1 MEDLALL
8 VTGILLGLIF
18 VGAASVTLAILARR
32 NKISRYWPLGA
43 AVALSL
49 LAIVAWQGSD
59 RLGMVPLGWA
69 LVTATITYWP
79 RSQPRM
85 KKP

>member
-8 VTGILLGLIF
+8 VAGILLSLILI
-18 VGAASVTLAILARR
+18 GAGSVVLAVLARK

-49 LAIVAWQGSD
+49 LALVAWQGSD
-59 RLGMVPLGWA
+59 RLGMIPLGWA
-69 LVTATITYWP
+69 VLTAVITIWP
-79 RSQPRM
+79 AS
-85 KKP
+85 KK

>member
-8 VTGILLGLIF
+8 VTGILLGLILI
-18 VGAASVTLAILARR
+18 GAGSVVLAVLARK

-43 AVALSL
+43 AVALSV

-59 RLGMVPLGWA
+59 RLGMIPLGWA
-69 LVTATITYWP
+69 LLTAVITLWP
-79 RSQPRM
+79 AS
-85 KKP
+85 KK

>member
-18 VGAASVTLAILARR
+18 IGVASVVLAVLARR

-59 RLGMVPLGWA
+59 RLGMIPLGWA
-69 LVTATITYWP
+69 LLTTAITLWP
-79 RSQPRM
+79 AS
-85 KKP
+85 KK

>member
-8 VTGILLGLIF
+8 VTGILLGLILI
-18 VGAASVTLAILARR
+18 GAGSVVLAVLARK

-43 AVALSL
+43 AVALSV

-59 RLGMVPLGWA
+59 RLGMIPLGWA
-69 LVTATITYWP
+69 VLTAVITLWP
-79 RSQPRM
+79 AS
-85 KKP
+85 KK

>member
-8 VTGILLGLIF
+8 VTGIILGLVLIG
-18 VGAASVTLAILARR
+18 VGAVVLAVLARK

-43 AVALSL
+43 SVALSL
-49 LAIVAWQGSD
+49 LALIAWQGSD

-69 LVTATITYWP
+69 ILTAVITLWP
-79 RSQPRM
+79 PS
-85 KKP
+85 KK

>member
-8 VTGILLGLIF
+8 VLGIF
-18 VGAASVTLAILARR
+18 VGLVVIGAASVVLAVLARK

-43 AVALSL
+43 SVVLSL

-59 RLGMVPLGWA
+59 RLGMIPLGWA
-69 LVTATITYWP
+69 LLTAVITLWP
-79 RSQPRM
+79 PG
-85 KKP
+85 KK

>member
-8 VTGILLGLIF
+8 VTGILLGLI
-18 VGAASVTLAILARR
+18 VIGVASVLLAVLARK

-49 LAIVAWQGSD
+49 LSLVAWQGSD
-59 RLGMVPLGWA
+59 RLGMIPLGWA
-69 LVTATITYWP
+69 VLTATITLWP
-79 RSQPRM
+79 LPR
-85 KKP
+85 K

>member
-8 VTGILLGLIF
+8 VTGILLGLI
-18 VGAASVTLAILARR
+18 VIGAASVLLAVLARK

-49 LAIVAWQGSD
+49 LSIVAWQGSD
-59 RLGMVPLGWA
+59 RLGMIPLGWA
-69 LVTATITYWP
+69 VLTATITLWP
-79 RSQPRM
+79 PSR
-85 KKP
+85 K